1 VGIVVGMLD
10 AVDMIFVVILL
21 VLELVSSP
29 LDYPVILYILAVV
42 IIPIVVI
49 PLLIEDFLR
58 VRVMEIGAELKPGD
72 VLLPVMDPVAGTLG
86 CVLILNGETEF
97 HKFLINH

>member
-1 VGIVVGMLD
+1 VGLVVGILD

-29 LDYPVILYILAVV
+29 LDYHVLLSILAVV

-49 PLLIEDFLR
+49 PLLIEIFLL
-58 VRVMEIGAELKPGD
+58 VRRMEISAELKPGD
-72 VLLPVMDPVAGTLG
+72 VLLPVMDPVAGLLG
-86 CVLILNGETEF
+86 LVLLLNRQNEF
-97 HKFLINH
+97 YKFLFI

>member
-1 VGIVVGMLD
+1 VVLVVGILD

-49 PLLIEDFLR
+49 PLLIEIFLL
-58 VRVMEIGAELKPGD
+58 VGLMEISAELKPGD
-72 VLLPVMDPVAGTLG
+72 VLLPVMDPVVGTLG
-86 CVLILNGETEF
+86 CVLILNRQTEF
-97 HKFLINH
+97 YKFLINH